1 MTFTST
7 ETGFKLIF
15 LLNKGKNTY
24 QGKKMRYTNFIS
36 ALNKIVEYDISR
48 GGMNAE

>member
-7 ETGFKLIF
+7 EMGFKLIF
-15 LLNKGKNTY
+15 LCKKGKNTY
-24 QGKKMRYTNFIS
+24 QDKKMRYTNFIS

-48 GGMNAE
+48 GDINAE

>member
-7 ETGFKLIF
+7 EMGFKSIF
-15 LLNKGKNTY
+15 LCKKDKNMY
-24 QGKKMRYTNFIS
+24 RGKKMRYTNFICV
-36 ALNKIVEYDISR
+36 LNKIVEYDISR